1 MSLGWQLLQLPLQNI
16 KAGKQRE
23 EVQAKPSQQFSS
35 YLCRPGP
42 NSWKIGKSKP
52 FGPSLNGS
60 DPSPLQNFLA
70 CTKLVQHV
78 LFHASFSLSCI
89 FKRLWYWK
97 TLHAFFHAF
106 IAKDDMAWEW
116 REKREME
123 REWEIET
130 RRRNFNFDIINNII
144 KYLTI

>member
-1 MSLGWQLLQLPLQNI
+1 VSLGWQLLQLPLQNI

-89 FKRLWYWK
+89 FKSVMILKNPACIFPCIYCQGWHGMRV
-97 TLHAFFHAF
+97 
-106 IAKDDMAWEW
+106 E
-116 REKREME
+116 RGERNGEKMSD
-123 REWEIET
+123 WNT
-130 RRRNFNFDIINNII
+130 PP
-144 KYLTI
+144 KL